1 MGKRSLGTLLELGSE
16 GDMGIG
22 DMAQLYAVYPY
33 ASAWKRVAQDFMPA
47 ADILLRMSS
56 DVLVGSKP
64 SSCSP
69 GQCTRLQQITDYM
82 LMKKTMRL
90 CVAVL
95 LVAAAALLVVY
106 RAVNRVPSADLPQY
120 EQVYRIFEDG
130 GCLSC
135 HSADPELPFYTK
147 LPVAGKIVMK
157 DVDSG
162 YRAYD
167 IRPFM
172 DALKVNGEV
181 SEVDLAKIEKV
192 VLDDRMPMPKYYL
205 VHWGSSLTA
214 AKRDIVLD
222 WIRNE
227 RIAMHS
233 DALPENRAAEPVR
246 PIDQVVEVDA
256 AKAELGFAL
265 FHDPR
270 LSVDN
275 TVSCAT
281 CHALETA
288 GVDNH
293 QYSHGVDDQLGG
305 VNAPTVYNAVYN
317 FVQFWDGRAKTLA
330 DQAAGPPLN
339 PVEMA
344 SPSFDDI
351 IAKLEADKSFAKAFK
366 AVYPE
371 GITEATITDA
381 IEEFERTLIT
391 PNSRFDKW
399 LRGDD
404 SAITADELEGYDLFK
419 KYDCAT
425 CHVGKNLGGQ
435 SYELMGLRRHYFAD
449 RGMELTIEDNGR
461 YKETQLERDRHRFK
475 VPGLRN
481 VEHTWPYYHDGTR
494 ETLEDAVR
502 DMGRYQSGVE
512 LADAEV
518 NKITAFL
525 KTLTGEYQGK
535 LLTNDTSR
543 DVIHDHDHEH

>member
-1 MGKRSLGTLLELGSE
+1 MMR
-16 GDMGIG
+16 
-22 DMAQLYAVYPY
+22 
-33 ASAWKRVAQDFMPA
+33 
-47 ADILLRMSS
+47 
-56 DVLVGSKP
+56 
-64 SSCSP
+64 
-69 GQCTRLQQITDYM
+69 
-82 LMKKTMRL
+82 MKKTVRL
-90 CVAVL
+90 LTVLL
-95 LVAAAALLVVY
+95 LVAAAVMVVVY

-120 EQVYRIFEDG
+120 ERVYRIFEDG

-135 HSADPELPFYTK
+135 HSADPKVPFYANF
-147 LPVAGKIVMK
+147 PVAGKIVMK
-157 DVDSG
+157 DIDSG

-167 IRPFM
+167 MRPFM
-172 DALKVNGEV
+172 ESLKEDGEF
-181 SEVDLAKIEKV
+181 SAVDLAKIEKV

-205 VHWGSSLTA
+205 VHWGSSLTS

-227 RIAMHS
+227 RIEMYA
-233 DALPENRAAEPVR
+233 DNLPADRAAEPVR
-246 PIDQVVEVDA
+246 PIDQSIEVDD
-256 AKAELGFAL
+256 AKAALGFAL

-275 TVSCAT
+275 TVSCST

-293 QYSHGVDDQLGG
+293 QYSHGVNDQLGG

-317 FVQFWDGRAKTLA
+317 FVQFWDGRAATLA
-330 DQAAGPPLN
+330 AQAAGPPLN

-351 IAKLEADKSFAKAFK
+351 IAKLKADREFSKAFN
-366 AVYPE
+366 AVYPD
-371 GITEATITDA
+371 GLTEANITDA

-399 LRGDD
+399 LLGDD
-404 SAITADELEGYDLFK
+404 SALTADELKGYELFK
-419 KYDCAT
+419 QYDCAT
-425 CHVGKNLGGQ
+425 CHVGQNLGGQ

-449 RGMELTIEDNGR
+449 RGLELTVEDNGR
-461 YKETQLERDRHRFK
+461 FKETQAERDRHRFK

-494 ETLEDAVR
+494 ETLEEAVR
-502 DMGRYQSGVE
+502 DMGIYQSGVE
-512 LADAEV
+512 LTSAEV
-518 NKITAFL
+518 DQITAFL

-543 DVIHDHDHEH
+543 DVVHDHDHEH

>member
-1 MGKRSLGTLLELGSE
+1 
-16 GDMGIG
+16 
-22 DMAQLYAVYPY
+22 
-33 ASAWKRVAQDFMPA
+33 
-47 ADILLRMSS
+47 
-56 DVLVGSKP
+56 
-64 SSCSP
+64 
-69 GQCTRLQQITDYM
+69 
-82 LMKKTMRL
+82 MKKLVRW
-90 CVAVL
+90 CVVLL
-95 LVAAAALLVVY
+95 LVAAAAMVVVY

-135 HSADPELPFYTK
+135 HSADPELPFYAK
-147 LPVAGKIVMK
+147 MPVAGKVVMA
-157 DVDSG
+157 DIDSG

-167 IRPFM
+167 MRPFM
-172 DALKVNGEV
+172 DALKVDGEV
-181 SEVDLAKIEKV
+181 TAVDLAKIEKV

-214 AKRDIVLD
+214 EKREIVLD
-222 WIRNE
+222 WIRNR
-227 RIAMHS
+227 RIAMYA
-233 DALPENRAAEPVR
+233 DGLPEARAAEPVR
-246 PIDQVVEVDA
+246 PIAQSVEVDQ
-256 AKAELGFAL
+256 AKAALGFAL
-265 FHDPR
+265 FHDTR

-293 QYSHGVDDQLGG
+293 QYSHGVDDQVGG

-317 FVQFWDGRAKTLA
+317 FVQFWDGRARTLA

-339 PVEMA
+339 PIEMA
-344 SPSFDDI
+344 SESFDQI
-351 IAKLEADKSFAKAFK
+351 IAKLAADKKFVKEFN
-366 AVYPE
+366 AVYPD
-371 GITEATITDA
+371 GLTEANITNA

-391 PNSRFDKW
+391 PDSRFDKW

-404 SAITADELEGYDLFK
+404 SALTSDELSGYELFK

-425 CHVGKNLGGQ
+425 CHVGPNLGGQ

-449 RGMELTIEDNGR
+449 RGLELTNEDNGR

-502 DMGRYQSGVE
+502 DMGIYQSGVE
-512 LADAEV
+512 LSGNEV
-518 NKITAFL
+518 DRITDFL
-525 KTLTGEYQGK
+525 KTLTGEYQGQ
-535 LLTNDTSR
+535 LLTNNTSR
-543 DVIHDHDHEH
+543 DAIHDHDHEH

>member
-1 MGKRSLGTLLELGSE
+1 MN
-16 GDMGIG
+16 
-22 DMAQLYAVYPY
+22 
-33 ASAWKRVAQDFMPA
+33 
-47 ADILLRMSS
+47 
-56 DVLVGSKP
+56 
-64 SSCSP
+64 
-69 GQCTRLQQITDYM
+69 
-82 LMKKTMRL
+82 MKKLIRTGA
-90 CVAVL
+90 VVL
-95 LVAAAALLVVY
+95 LVAAAAMVVVY
-106 RAVNRVPSADLPQY
+106 RAVNKVPSAELTQR
-120 EQVYRIFEDG
+120 EQVLQIFQDG

-135 HSADPELPFYTK
+135 HSADPELPFYAK
-147 LPVAGKIVMK
+147 MPVAGKVVMK
-157 DVDSG
+157 DIDSG

-172 DALKVNGEV
+172 DALASGEQV
-181 SEVDLAKIEKV
+181 SPVDLAKVEKV

-205 VHWGSSLTA
+205 VHWGSSLTKE
-214 AKRDIVLD
+214 KRAIVLD
-222 WIRNE
+222 WVRNE
-227 RIAMHS
+227 RIAMY
-233 DALPENRAAEPVR
+233 DDFLPEARLAEPVR
-246 PIDQVVEVDA
+246 PIAQEVSVDE
-256 AKAELGFAL
+256 AKAALGFAL

-293 QYSHGVDDQLGG
+293 QYSHGVNDQLGG

-344 SPSFDDI
+344 STSFDEI
-351 IAKLEADKSFAKAFK
+351 IAKLDADKAFRK
-366 AVYPE
+366 EFLAVYPD
-371 GITEATITDA
+371 GITEANITNA

-391 PNSRFDKW
+391 PDSRFDKW

-404 SAITADELEGYDLFK
+404 SAITADELAGYELFK

-425 CHVGKNLGGQ
+425 CHVGPNLGGQ

-449 RGMELTIEDNGR
+449 RGLELTHEDNGR
-461 YKETQLERDRHRFK
+461 FKETQVERDRHRFK

-494 ETLEDAVR
+494 ETLEEAVR
-502 DMGRYQSGVE
+502 DMGTYQSGVD
-512 LADAEV
+512 LTDTEV
-518 NKITAFL
+518 AQITSFL
-525 KTLTGEYQGK
+525 NTLTGEYQGK
-535 LLTNDTSR
+535 LLTNDTPR